1 MKKKLIIVILT
12 ISFAISGHAQDLKGT
27 VFFDDFESY
36 NAGEQLVVQ
45 NPTDWTTWT
54 NSPGSDEDPFIIDT
68 LAYSGT
74 QSVII
79 VDSNDLVKP
88 IDNYTEGRFGISF
101 KMYIPEGFLGYF
113 NTLQLFDGINSLW
126 GMQVFFEEDGNG
138 RCVGQT
144 TIYFNYSY
152 NTWFNNDIIVD
163 LDNDWAKYFFNNLLI
178 HEWTWSQGGSFSG
191 INQLGGSN
199 FYSWDD
205 NGTGIPKYFIDD
217 YQIEELESPC
227 FDPPQNISY
236 SYISPNEILLEWD
249 PPNCPN
255 LLGYNIYI
263 DGVLV
268 AFITGTS
275 YLIELGPGTYEICVT
290 AVYETGESD
299 CAYITIIIT
308 GIKENIIN
316 QIQIY
321 PNPASDLININSD
334 IKLKSIRLYNF
345 TGQIIESKKKL
356 NCKSYQLI
364 TLHFTRGVYL
374 FRIETQ
380 EGIINKRIIIK

>member
-12 ISFAISGHAQDLKGT
+12 ISFAISGHTQDLKGT
-27 VFFDDFESY
+27 VFIDDFESY

-45 NPTDWTTWT
+45 NPTDWSTWT
-54 NSPGSDEDPFIIDT
+54 NSPGSYEDPFIIDT

-79 VDSNDLVKP
+79 IDSNDLVKP

-113 NTLQLFDGINSLW
+113 NTLQLFDGVNSLW
-126 GMQVFFEEDGNG
+126 GMQVFFNSENTAYINHGESN
-138 RCVGQT
+138 
-144 TIYFNYSY
+144 IYFSY
-152 NTWFNNDIIVD
+152 DNNTWLYNELIVD
-163 LDNDWAKYFFNNLLI
+163 LDNDWAEYYLNSILI
-178 HEWTWSQGGSFSG
+178 EDFVWSEVGWSG

-199 FYSWDD
+199 FYSWDG
-205 NGTGIPKYFIDD
+205 NGTGIPKYYIDD
-217 YQIEELESPC
+217 YKIEELESPC
-227 FDPPQNISY
+227 FDPSQNISY

-275 YLIELGPGTYEICVT
+275 YLIELGPGTYEICIT

-334 IKLKSIRLYNF
+334 IELKSIRLYNF
-345 TGQIIESKKKL
+345 TGQIIESKEEL